1 MIKKPLPR
9 PVNQR
14 KLTVPEL
21 NRLAKK
27 LVRQADEHKGN
38 AGKALLIGGET
49 GKAGAIVLAG
59 LGALYSGAGWT
70 HLAMLDSA
78 SAHLIDS
85 YPELMVADTMRFS
98 PKQILG
104 NINPDV
110 IAIGPGLGFSKTAKN
125 YLRQALSS
133 NQILILDAD
142 ALQLLANNTGLMNAL
157 KARSFPTI
165 ITPHAGEAAVLL
177 QTDAL
182 SIQANRPQA
191 LLDLIKRTNAIVVLK
206 GQHTLIGS
214 PTQKTLVC
222 PYGNPG
228 MATGGMGDVLT
239 GSIAALAAQGIRHQL
254 SLWDTTGIAV
264 QLHAVAADSLVNQGI
279 GPIGLTPSETISEM
293 RSLLNKLL

>member
-1 MIKKPLPR
+1 MIKKRLPNA
-9 PVNQR
+9 VNQR

-27 LVRQADEHKGN
+27 LVRQAAEHKGN
-38 AGKALLIGGET
+38 AGKVLLIGGEA

-78 SAHLIDS
+78 SAHLLDS
-85 YPELMVADTMRFS
+85 YPELMVTDTMRFS

-142 ALQLLANNTGLMNAL
+142 ALQILANNT
-157 KARSFPTI
+157 
-165 ITPHAGEAAVLL
+165 
-177 QTDAL
+177 
-182 SIQANRPQA
+182 
-191 LLDLIKRTNAIVVLK
+191 
-206 GQHTLIGS
+206 
-214 PTQKTLVC
+214 
-222 PYGNPG
+222 
-228 MATGGMGDVLT
+228 
-239 GSIAALAAQGIRHQL
+239 
-254 SLWDTTGIAV
+254 
-264 QLHAVAADSLVNQGI
+264 
-279 GPIGLTPSETISEM
+279 
-293 RSLLNKLL
+293 